1 MTTPNM
7 DLKMVMPQTAL
18 FTGKE
23 GGAQWLTTLDGRDFV
38 YLPRGTSMVQIV
50 ATGLQGVR
58 LRPNS
63 ETGATGR
70 ITLTDVTPGRYTERI
85 YTDTFTTAWTG
96 NAGMWIKIWC
106 IGLTA
111 EQAKTGTVGVT
122 ITPMQVE

>member
-1 MTTPNM
+1 MTTPNIE
-7 DLKMVMPQTAL
+7 LIMPQTAL

-23 GGAQWLTTLDGRDFV
+23 GGPQWLTEQNGRDFV

-50 ATGLQGVR
+50 ATGMQGVK

-63 ETGATGR
+63 ENGATGR
-70 ITLTDVTPGRYTERI
+70 ITLTDVTPERSTQRI
-85 YTDTFTTAWTG
+85 YTDTFSNAWEG
-96 NAGMWIKIWC
+96 NQGMWVKIWC